1 MSLRVF
7 HELSCLGRDWMPESG
22 LARLVECNFVVIGCV
37 HQLLGLAL
45 EVQIVPLNLAH
56 GIRGF

>member
-45 EVQIVPLNLAH
+45 EMQIAPLNLAH